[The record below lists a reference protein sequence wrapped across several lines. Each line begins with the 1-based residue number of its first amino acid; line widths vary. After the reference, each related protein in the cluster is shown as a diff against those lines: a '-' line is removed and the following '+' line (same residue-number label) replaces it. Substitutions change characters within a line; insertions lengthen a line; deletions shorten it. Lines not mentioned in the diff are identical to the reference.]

1 MTGPID
7 RCLHYCP
14 AWPARTQISQ
24 LGGCWVAGAAHSAN
38 WAHADNQ
45 EWFLSLIVVLVF
57 PSFSILFISMF
68 NNLPFWLGKQPNK
81 CLAAWDHW
89 RPPAM
94 VMCLMRADSNN
105 YNNRQRVAKTNPR
118 PVPAIKQLKPL
129 ASQHSINCPICSDLP
144 VPDKISSQ
152 LSLRCLC
159 FCGRGITPKTGSTPP
174 LFSNTDFHTFH
185 NKVKKL

>member
-1 MTGPID
+1 MATIKRLVTGPID

-14 AWPARTQISQ
+14 AWPARSQISQ

-45 EWFLSLIVVLVF
+45 EWFCVTHIIVF
-57 PSFSILFISMF
+57 PSFSISFDSCHLQCSTICLLGWESSSIS
-68 NNLPFWLGKQPNK
+68 
-81 CLAAWDHW
+81 AWDHW

-129 ASQHSINCPICSDLP
+129 ASQHSINCPISASP
-144 VPDKISSQ
+144 GP
-152 LSLRCLC
+152 R
-159 FCGRGITPKTGSTPP
+159 
-174 LFSNTDFHTFH
+174 
-185 NKVKKL
+185 